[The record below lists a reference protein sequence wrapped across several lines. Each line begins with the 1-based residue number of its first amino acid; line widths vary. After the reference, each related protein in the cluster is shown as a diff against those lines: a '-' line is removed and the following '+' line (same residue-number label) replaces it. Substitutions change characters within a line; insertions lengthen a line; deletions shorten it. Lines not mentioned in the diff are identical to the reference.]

1 MSAAEKPVEATKV
14 PEAEAEK
21 LRAAIRFE
29 KGNPSA
35 ADVAAIVTVL
45 AAASSS
51 APQAGAPLNSLWGN
65 NKERMRP
72 QYFNGPNAFTSQTP
86 VFWTKGS

>member
-1 MSAAEKPVEATKV
+1 MSAEQKPVEASAADV
-14 PEAEAEK
+14 EK

-35 ADVAAIVTVL
+35 EDVAAVVAVL
-45 AAASSS
+45 AAATGS
-51 APQAGAPLNSLWGN
+51 APQTGPAGPKSLWGDN
-65 NKERMRP
+65 RDRMRP

-86 VFWTKGS
+86 LFWTKGS

>member
-1 MSAAEKPVEATKV
+1 MSAEQKPVEASATDV
-14 PEAEAEK
+14 EK
-21 LRAAIRFE
+21 LKAAIRFE

-35 ADVAAIVTVL
+35 ADVAAVVAVL
-45 AAASSS
+45 AAATGS
-51 APQAGAPLNSLWGN
+51 APQSGPEGPKSLWGQN
-65 NKERMRP
+65 RDRMRP

>member
-1 MSAAEKPVEATKV
+1 MSAADKPVEPIAADV
-14 PEAEAEK
+14 EK
-21 LRAAIRFE
+21 LSAAIRFE

-35 ADVAAIVTVL
+35 ADVAAVVAVL
-45 AAASSS
+45 AAATSS
-51 APQAGAPLNSLWGN
+51 APQTGPGGPKSLWGDSRD
-65 NKERMRP
+65 RMRP

>member
-1 MSAAEKPVEATKV
+1 MTGDKPADPVVASAADVER
-14 PEAEAEK
+14 

-29 KGNPSA
+29 KGNPSD
-35 ADVAAIVTVL
+35 ADVAAVVAVL
-45 AAASSS
+45 AAATSSQ
-51 APQAGAPLNSLWGN
+51 PQAGATPRSLWGGHG
-65 NKERMRP
+65 ERMRP

>member
-1 MSAAEKPVEATKV
+1 MTANDKPVEPSTADV
-14 PEAEAEK
+14 EK
-21 LRAAIRFE
+21 LSAAIRFE

-35 ADVAAIVTVL
+35 ADVAAVVAVL
-45 AAASSS
+45 AAATGS
-51 APQAGAPLNSLWGN
+51 APQTGPEGPKSLWGSN
-65 NKERMRP
+65 RERMRP

>member
-1 MSAAEKPVEATKV
+1 MSAEQKPVEAA
-14 PEAEAEK
+14 PAEVEK
-21 LRAAIRFE
+21 LKAAIRFE

-35 ADVAAIVTVL
+35 ADVAAVVAVL
-45 AAASSS
+45 AAATGA
-51 APQAGAPLNSLWGN
+51 APQTGPEGPKSLWGQN
-65 NKERMRP
+65 RERMRP